1 METMIARCCGLDVHQ
16 GSVVA
21 CVVIT
26 EARRKLRREIRTFS
40 TMTKDLKALRDWLTA
55 EGVTHVA
62 MESTGVYW
70 RPVHNLLHGSFVLV
84 VANAHHI
91 RNVPGRKTDV
101 KDAEWIADL
110 LRHGLINASYVPTPE
125 IAELRDLT
133 RYRRKLVGGASAE
146 RNRTLKLLE
155 TANVK
160 LASVAADVFG
170 VSGLSM
176 LRALA
181 SGQSNAAEIAKLARG
196 RMRRKLEPLALA
208 LDGRMTDHHRFLLSV
223 QLHRLE
229 AIDHDIELLDR
240 RIAEKVA
247 PYERQIALLIQI
259 PGVDRLSAIAIV
271 AEVGIDMSHWATAQK
286 LAAWAGLCPG
296 NYESAGR
303 SKGAGL
309 RRGNVHLKAALY
321 VAASAA
327 AKQRGSYLKDKYYR
341 LRSRRGAR
349 RAGIAIAHKI
359 LVSAYCML
367 TRDLTYRELGETYL
381 DRLAERRVTHN
392 LTRRLRA
399 LGYEVTLTKAA

>member
-1 METMIARCCGLDVHQ
+1 MEAMIARCCGLDVHQ

-26 EARRKLRREIRTFS
+26 EARRKIRREIRSFGTV
-40 TMTKDLKALRDWLTA
+40 TKDLEALRDWLMA

-70 RPVHNLLHGSFVLV
+70 RPVYNLLHGSFVLV

-155 TANVK
+155 TANIK

-181 SGQSNAAEIAKLARG
+181 LGQLTAAEMASLARG

-247 PYERQIALLIQI
+247 PYERQIALLMQI
-259 PGVDRLSAIAIV
+259 PGGRQIKCHRDR
-271 AEVGIDMSHWATAQK
+271 
-286 LAAWAGLCPG
+286 
-296 NYESAGR
+296 
-303 SKGAGL
+303 
-309 RRGNVHLKAALY
+309 RRGGHRHEPLGHGPEACCLGGSLSGQLRERWPKQGRRSPQGQCPFEGGALCCCI
-321 VAASAA
+321 
-327 AKQRGSYLKDKYYR
+327 G
-341 LRSRRGAR
+341 RR
-349 RAGIAIAHKI
+349 
-359 LVSAYCML
+359 
-367 TRDLTYRELGETYL
+367 
-381 DRLAERRVTHN
+381 
-392 LTRRLRA
+392 
-399 LGYEVTLTKAA
+399 